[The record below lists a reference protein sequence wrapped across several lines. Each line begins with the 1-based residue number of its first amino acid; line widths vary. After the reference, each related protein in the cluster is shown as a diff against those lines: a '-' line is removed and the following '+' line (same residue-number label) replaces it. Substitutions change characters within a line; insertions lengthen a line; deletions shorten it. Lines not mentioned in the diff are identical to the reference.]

1 MGFFES
7 IGAFFASLP
16 SELYVFLISI
26 LPIVELRGAIPVG
39 AALQVPFYI
48 NYPLSIIGNLLPVP
62 FILLFI
68 PKILD
73 FLMRFKLFRPVV
85 VWLRKKANKH
95 KGKVLGEEKSGE
107 AGEAHGDLAELS
119 DTALADEVIDTSIP
133 EEANDATDEAK
144 KAAPIADGALSKTA
158 AIESE
163 CECKSLNSKN
173 TVMKMTKGIF
183 LALFLFV
190 AIPAPGTGAWTG
202 GLIASLFNLP
212 KRSSF
217 LAIFL
222 GVILA
227 GVVMCLA
234 SYGVL
239 GFLSFLL

>member
-26 LPIVELRGAIPVG
+26 LPIIELRGAIPVG
-39 AALQVPFYI
+39 AALSVPFYI

-68 PKILD
+68 PRILD
-73 FLMRFKLFRPVV
+73 FLMRFKLFRPMV

-95 KGKVLGEEKSGE
+95 KDKVLGDEKNADGDAVNTPEGADTIDSEAAVEEKQDSE
-107 AGEAHGDLAELS
+107 
-119 DTALADEVIDTSIP
+119 
-133 EEANDATDEAK
+133 
-144 KAAPIADGALSKTA
+144 KAVC
-158 AIESE
+158 E
-163 CECKSLNSKN
+163 CESYRSDK
-173 TVMKMTKGIF
+173 TVKKMTRGIF
-183 LALFLFV
+183 IALMLFV

-212 KRSSF
+212 KKSSF
-217 LAIFL
+217 AAILL
-222 GVILA
+222 GVLIS

-239 GFLSFLL
+239 GFLSFLT